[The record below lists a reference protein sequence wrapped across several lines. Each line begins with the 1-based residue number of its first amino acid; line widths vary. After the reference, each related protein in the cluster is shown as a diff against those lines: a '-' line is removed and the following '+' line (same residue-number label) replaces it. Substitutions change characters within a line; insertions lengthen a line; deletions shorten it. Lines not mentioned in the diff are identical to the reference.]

1 MLLHRLGIACM
12 LQTDSD
18 LGLIVLP
25 FPYLVFVISRRTTA
39 RDDTTFILH
48 LFAALTQHEHGMSV

>member
-1 MLLHRLGIACM
+1 M